1 MGKIRIVTDSTADI
15 SAELREKLG
24 ITMVPLKVLFGEET
38 YVDAVTISSE
48 QFYEKLKAATAL
60 PTTSQPSPLEFSEA
74 YERLLQEDPDAA
86 IISIHISARL
96 SGTYQSATIAQSML
110 ERESDITVIDSRSA
124 SYGIGALVIRA
135 AEMAAAGQSKE
146 EILVEVERLRDDSTL
161 YFLVDSLEY
170 LHKGGRIGRASALI
184 GSILN
189 IKPILSLE
197 KEGSVYA
204 VDKVRGTKKAMGR
217 ISEMLKDSYGS
228 DPVSLTIFK
237 TDGEAAAEEL
247 GERVKAD
254 LNVQVV
260 AYATVGPVIGAHTGP
275 GTSAVLIHRV

>member
-24 ITMVPLKVLFGEET
+24 ITMVPLKVLFGQET
-38 YVDAVTISSE
+38 YVDAVTITAE
-48 QFYEKLKAATAL
+48 QFYEKLKSVSTL
-60 PTTSQPSPLEFSEA
+60 PTTSQPSPLEFSET
-74 YERLLQEDPDAA
+74 YERLLQEDPDCA
-86 IISIHISARL
+86 IISIHLAASL

-110 ERESDITVIDSRSA
+110 EQDADVTVIDSRSA
-124 SYGIGALVIRA
+124 SYGIGALVVRA
-135 AEMAAAGQSKE
+135 AEMANAGHGKE
-146 EILVEVERLRDDSTL
+146 EILAEVERLRNDITI
-161 YFLVDSLEY
+161 YFLVDSLDH

-189 IKPILSLE
+189 IKPILSLDTD
-197 KEGSVYA
+197 GSVHA

-217 ISEMLKDSYGS
+217 ISEMLKNNYGS

-237 TDGEAAAEEL
+237 TDDEAAAEEL

-254 LNVQVV
+254 LNVKVV
-260 AYATVGPVIGAHTGP
+260 GYATVGPVIGTHAGP